1 VADCAF
7 GPLFENSLNAKEKTM
22 IDVVVCGVAGRMG
35 QRLAN
40 LVLDSDDLQLVGGTE
55 GPGHEAIGRDIGEV
69 VGRPKLGPAVSDS
82 INAAMEKAQVAIDF
96 TGPEA
101 TLAAAAAC
109 AEKGKG
115 MVVGTTGFSDEQ
127 LAEFHRLIAPIPC
140 VFAPNYSTAMNLL
153 FKLVEE
159 AARILGDEYDVE
171 IVEAHHR
178 FKADAPSGTA
188 LRLAEKAAEGL
199 ERNLAEV
206 AVHGREGMVGERTR
220 KEIGMHAMRAG
231 DLVGD
236 HSVLF
241 GALGECLEL
250 RHRATSRDAFA
261 QGAVRAV
268 RFVAGAPAKLYSMW
282 DVLGID

>member
-1 VADCAF
+1 
-7 GPLFENSLNAKEKTM
+7 M

-35 QRLAN
+35 QLLAN
-40 LVLDSDDLQLVGGTE
+40 MVLDSDDLQLTGGTE
-55 GPGHEAIGRDIGEV
+55 GPGHEAIGRDIGEAI
-69 VGRPKLGPAVSDS
+69 GRPKIGIEVSGS
-82 INAAMEKAQVAIDF
+82 IDAAMENGQVAVDF

-109 AEKGKG
+109 AAKGKG
-115 MVVGTTGFSDEQ
+115 MVVGTTGFSDAQ
-127 LAEFHRLIAPIPC
+127 LAEFHRLIDSIPC

-159 AARILGDEYDVE
+159 GARVLGDEYDVE
-171 IVEAHHR
+171 IIEAHHR

-188 LRLAEKAAEGL
+188 LRLAEAAAEGL

-206 AVHGREGMVGERTR
+206 VVHGRQGIVGARPR
-220 KEIGMHAMRAG
+220 KEIGMHAVRAG

-250 RHRATSRDAFA
+250 RHRATSREAFA
-261 QGAVRAV
+261 QGALRAV
-268 RFVAGAPAKLYSMW
+268 RFVAGAEAKLYSMQ
-282 DVLGID
+282 DVLGL

>member
-7 GPLFENSLNAKEKTM
+7 GPLLENSLNAKEKTM

-55 GPGHEAIGRDIGEV
+55 GPGHEAINRDIGEV
-69 VGRPKLGPAVSDS
+69 VGRPELGLVVSDS
-82 INAAMEKAQVAIDF
+82 IDVAMENGQVAIDF

-206 AVHGREGMVGERTR
+206 AVHGREGIVGERTR
-220 KEIGMHAMRAG
+220 KEIGMHAVRAG

-268 RFVAGAPAKLYSMW
+268 RFVAGAQAKLYSMW